1 MIRIE
6 DCLSEAMS
14 IPGALHA
21 VLVHHASGTPV
32 AVEGTPDPMR
42 AAAGMTGAFR
52 AMLDGI
58 ALASTGRTDRIEDAI
73 ITTETSYHL
82 IRPVE
87 MVADGPLLL
96 CLRLDLER
104 ANLAL
109 ARRRLKTL
117 AHRMHDRR
125 PDEAETAPALPRRVP
140 RPPPRRPP
148 AGITAGIPPEIAS
161 PISGGAPDEIA
172 GEVPA
177 DVRLLIRLRAALEA
191 LP

>member
-6 DCLSEAMS
+6 DCLSEAMA

-21 VLVHHASGTPV
+21 VLVRGASGTPV
-32 AVEGTPDPMR
+32 AVEGAPDPMR

-58 ALASTGRTDRIEDAI
+58 TLASADVTDRIEDAI

-87 MVADGPLLL
+87 TVADGPLLL
-96 CLRLDLER
+96 CLRLDMER

-117 AHRMHDRR
+117 AHRMYDHR
-125 PDEAETAPALPRRVP
+125 PDEIDTTPVTAPVTTPALPRRVP
-140 RPPPRRPP
+140 RLPPHRPP
-148 AGITAGIPPEIAS
+148 AGVPSETAS
-161 PISGGAPDEIA
+161 SISDEIT
-172 GEVPA
+172 GEAPA
-177 DVRLLIRLRAALEA
+177 DMKLLIRLRAALEA